1 MKAVI
6 LMVKKGAAKGLG
18 LVATIMTGLIMVE
31 GIIKAR
37 RGRGVLVIIG
47 RGRGGIGM
55 KLIGGIRM
63 VVDGKENIMV
73 VLAGGMLEIGIV
85 PTAISKKG
93 LQFDVPTA
101 ISKKGLSLCV

>member
-1 MKAVI
+1 
-6 LMVKKGAAKGLG
+6 
-18 LVATIMTGLIMVE
+18 
-31 GIIKAR
+31 
-37 RGRGVLVIIG
+37 
-47 RGRGGIGM
+47 M